1 MWWHALEHA
10 GCVVVREVTDV
21 PTRAALKRELAP
33 HMETSD
39 AGNLLN
45 KVYEASGGNGSF
57 YPGNTTRITALVAKS
72 ETFRSFVM
80 HPLMLSACDVLLK
93 PNCASYQVHATA
105 GLVVGP
111 GATVQVLH
119 REEDGFQFFKA
130 PRPNMVLASMWAISD
145 FTEANGGT
153 HLVPGSHR
161 WAEGRVARDEEVV
174 AAEMPAG
181 SVLLWMGGTLHG
193 AGANR
198 TDQEWRYGVFLSYSL
213 GWLRQEENQ
222 YLRHAA
228 RDRADLS
235 QTAAAYDRI
244 WHARIARL
252 HRRGADRCR
261 GEANLTENI
270 SSPAGLID
278 LERYP
283 ILDLTTDAARA
294 LTHHCREQLDRTGAC
309 ELPGFLTP
317 VAVESLTRE
326 GDELSALA
334 YHSESTGTPYLEIPD
349 RSLPEDHPRRIY
361 DHTSVGVVAY
371 DQFPPARQCGVYMN
385 GSR

>member
-1 MWWHALEHA
+1 MASIPVLPASASSSDVVACLENA
-10 GCVVVREVTDV
+10 GCVVVRDV
-21 PTRAALKRELAP
+21 SDVAVRESLQRELAP
-33 HMETSD
+33 QFISAD
-39 AGNLLN
+39 AGNRLN

-57 YPGNTTRITALVAKS
+57 YPGNTQRITALVAKS

-80 HPLMLSACDVLLK
+80 HPLMLSACDALLK

-119 REEDGFQFFKA
+119 REEDGFQFFKL

-161 WAEGRVARDEEVV
+161 WAEGRVARDDEVV

-198 TDQEWRYGVFLSYSL
+198 TDDERRYGIFLSYSL

-222 YLRHAA
+222 YI
-228 RDRADLS
+228 D
-235 QTAAAYDRI
+235 TPPE
-244 WHARIARL
+244 IARTFPKPL
-252 HRRGADRCR
+252 RR
-261 GEANLTENI
+261 
-270 SSPAGLID
+270 LIGYGMHAS
-278 LERYP
+278 LGY
-283 ILDLTTDAARA
+283 TDVA
-294 LTHHCREQLDRTGAC
+294 
-309 ELPGFLTP
+309 P
-317 VAVESLTRE
+317 VTFAEK
-326 GDELSALA
+326 
-334 YHSESTGTPYLEIPD
+334 
-349 RSLPEDHPRRIY
+349 PE
-361 DHTSVGVVAY
+361 
-371 DQFPPARQCGVYMN
+371 
-385 GSR
+385 

>member
-1 MWWHALEHA
+1 MAAIPVLPANAPAKDVVACLEHA

-72 ETFRSFVM
+72 ETFRAFVM
-80 HPLMLSACDVLLK
+80 NPLMLSACDVLLK

-161 WAEGRVARDEEVV
+161 WAEGRVARDDEVV

-222 YLRHAA
+222 YL
-228 RDRADLS
+228 D
-235 QTAAAYDRI
+235 TPPE
-244 WHARIARL
+244 IARTFPKPL
-252 HRRGADRCR
+252 RRMIGYGMHASLGYTDV
-261 GEANLTENI
+261 A
-270 SSPAGLID
+270 P
-278 LERYP
+278 
-283 ILDLTTDAARA
+283 TDAA
-294 LTHHCREQLDRTGAC
+294 EKRT
-309 ELPGFLTP
+309 
-317 VAVESLTRE
+317 
-326 GDELSALA
+326 
-334 YHSESTGTPYLEIPD
+334 
-349 RSLPEDHPRRIY
+349 
-361 DHTSVGVVAY
+361 
-371 DQFPPARQCGVYMN
+371 
-385 GSR
+385 